1 MIEMDTTDFFP
12 IDHLMLALERKKWT
26 EGLRVVAGVD
36 EAGRGPLAG
45 PVVVAAVAFLPDS
58 EIPQVNDSKQLTAK
72 QRDELKIRIMNTPGV
87 LYSIQTVSAETIDKI
102 NILQA
107 TYLGMRKAVNS
118 LKIVEFAFIDGNPVP
133 DFPVDNESVVKGDA
147 KSASIAAA
155 SILAKTHRDDIM
167 QKFARNYPEYGFD
180 RNSGY
185 GTAEHLAALKIYG
198 VSPIHRR
205 TFAPVR
211 DILSPPAEQLE
222 LDL

>member
-1 MIEMDTTDFFP
+1 MDTTDFFP